1 MRDETSEVDM
11 LRGNMA
17 PRRPAKLHLS
27 DQDRCGVGGAGLE
40 VSPTALLDPSEDFL
54 FPKAIA
60 TNSSREVAEEVGYPF
75 KREWSV
81 VGTEPTLLV
90 RVNHEPLSTS
100 ELGPAGRAAFNRCEA
115 EVPPPVSM
123 FRKAIRSGS
132 GEDDRR
138 KLGVVGCSNDGFFAD
153 NCPPA
158 APNDSALS
166 NATTPRAARLNDCEF
181 RDRAPRALLLT
192 FSRDIIAPTED
203 SRRASAIRK
212 FQNMSVGEFPVVV
225 SIALAFIDLALSV
238 AKRNQAP
245 KFCALSQQLGF
256 LSPTLVLF
264 RPNQNLI
271 YGQGTNSSR
280 NEP

>member
-1 MRDETSEVDM
+1 M

-203 SRRASAIRK
+203 SRRAS
-212 FQNMSVGEFPVVV
+212 SSG
-225 SIALAFIDLALSV
+225 S
-238 AKRNQAP
+238 
-245 KFCALSQQLGF
+245 
-256 LSPTLVLF
+256 SPT
-264 RPNQNLI
+264 
-271 YGQGTNSSR
+271 GCNSLLPSSFPDSSTTISTGSIDDTCPSFESSTTPSWPVKLAR
-280 NEP
+280 HKGHVECESNHISMHS